1 MAQGD
6 LLYSVTARDNIEIDD
21 ASTTLVTVVTSPT
34 LTVASDY
41 FFNVHG
47 QLTAFRNGSFVN
59 GTDVFVYTGICDAGT
74 LILGG
79 SISITNSGAG
89 SIAAGT
95 LGVTSMDVS
104 GATIRL
110 RFTPVAGAANQNLT
124 LRGKFRIEAYTHASP
139 GISASP

>member
-6 LLYSVTARDNIEIDD
+6 FLYYATARGNIEIDD

-34 LTVASDY
+34 LSVASDY
-41 FFNVHG
+41 IFNVRG
-47 QLTAFRNGSFVN
+47 ELLCFRNGSFVT
-59 GTDVFVYTGICDAGT
+59 GTDIFVYSGHCDAGV
-74 LILGG
+74 LVLGG

-124 LRGKFRIEAYTHASP
+124 LRGKFRIAAYTHASP